1 MESENDNKIDFGLL
15 LVSQRR
21 IRFFVYIKIIF
32 WPLLFYAFFMLS
44 YFDIIHFKVE
54 NHTLAMMTVLLIL
67 AIIFAFHN
75 ADYACCVFE
84 NNIEKFKRELNSYID
99 SSKVK
104 IGKIVKSNGNFSD
117 FVENYSRTIRN
128 ENYSAVASSVFPM
141 IGILGTFI
149 SIAVSMPDFKSSDVN
164 GLESEIAQLLTGVAT
179 AFYVSI
185 FGIFLSLW
193 WTYFEKRGL
202 TRYQKIIEKFENFS
216 QKYFFNDSQVN
227 LILLSELLEVS
238 KENFELNKSEMQIN
252 NVDAFKEMSQI
263 TTAEIQKSASIIQ
276 ESTKSQADILNSYNL
291 LSKSMKE
298 INYSMHEL
306 GTILQKE
313 LRTSGLNATVGSYEI
328 NTTLQSLV
336 KTTKQLN
343 YNLALNSK
351 VLQKE
356 EENRAQAYDK
366 LGEELIALQND
377 AEKIINKFNTKKTK

>member
-32 WPLLFYAFFMLS
+32 WPLLFYAFFLLS
-44 YFDIIHFKVE
+44 YLDIIHFKVE

-67 AIIFAFHN
+67 ALIFAFHN

-99 SSKVK
+99 NTKVK
-104 IGKIVKSNGNFSD
+104 IGNIIKSNGNFSD
-117 FVENYSRTIRN
+117 FIENYSRTIRN

-202 TRYQKIIEKFENFS
+202 TRYQKIIEKFETFS
-216 QKYFFNDSQVN
+216 QKYFFNDAQVN
-227 LILLSELLEVS
+227 LILLGELLEVS
-238 KENFELNKSEMQIN
+238 KENFELNKSEIQIN

-263 TTAEIQKSASIIQ
+263 TTAEIQKAASIIQ
-276 ESTKSQADILNSYNL
+276 ESTKSQADIFNSYSL
-291 LSKSMKE
+291 LTKSMKE

-328 NTTLQSLV
+328 NTTLQSLL

-356 EENRAQAYDK
+356 EEARALAYDK

-377 AEKIINKFNTKKTK
+377 AEKIINKFNTKKAK